1 MRDASETPATPMM
14 PHMLRSV
21 SHASR
26 NGAEIYVSQPRDRLL
41 DLSVSQRD
49 ADTSIYIADLARAGA
64 RHAQLAGQCLN
75 RPDPILGTGDNGAGV
90 GFAEHHLVRGERCAV
105 RG

>member
-21 SHASR
+21 SQASR
-26 NGAEIYVSQPRDRLL
+26 NGAEIYVPQPRHRLV

-49 ADTSIYIADLARAGA
+49 AESSVCIAHLARAGA

-75 RPDPILGTGDNGAGV
+75 CPDTILGTGDYGAAV
-90 GFAEHHLVRGERCAV
+90 GFAEQHLVRGERCAV

>member
-26 NGAEIYVSQPRDRLL
+26 DGAEIYVPQPRHRLL

-49 ADTSIYIADLARAGA
+49 ADTPIYIADLARARA

-75 RPDPILGTGDNGAGV
+75 CPDSILGTCDDGTAV
-90 GFAEHHLVRGERCAV
+90 RFAEQHLLRGERCAV